1 MLAADFLLELAK
13 GCLEMSATE
22 SQFIISCVMARL
34 GSLMTYKKVIITEII
49 GVMVIGLKFVWHKKK
64 SPKDGKGG
72 LKRI

>member
-49 GVMVIGLKFVWHKKK
+49 GVMVIGPKFVWHKKNLQRMTK
-64 SPKDGKGG
+64 EG
-72 LKRI
+72 